1 MKEYTIEIICR
12 GGKPYLTNIYKSYN
26 ECLQALYIMVNLER
40 ERNRPYFVNLD
51 NFDNEYKST
60 VLGKYFSIL
69 ERDVS
74 SWDKILSENKRIQNE
89 KIFRIY

>member
-12 GGKPYLTNIYKSYN
+12 GGKPYTIGIYHTYY
-26 ECLQALYIMVNLER
+26 ECLQHLYVMVDLER

-51 NFDNEYKST
+51 NFDNEYQKS
-60 VLGKYFSIL
+60 VIGKYFSIL
-69 ERDVS
+69 ERDVT
-74 SWDKILSENKRIQNE
+74 SWEKILSENKRIHNE